1 MNVNVMIV
9 IAVSLFV
16 AGMGVLGLVSPAAMA
31 RFVSGLQSRGALVA
45 AAAIRFVFGVALWQA
60 AAASRSP
67 AVFKVL
73 GVLAVI
79 SALGLPL
86 IGVARFKAVL
96 HWWSTRLPA
105 VVRLWSGAA
114 ALTGAFILWSVAAV

>member
-16 AGMGVLGLVSPAAMA
+16 AGMGTFGLVSPAAMA
-31 RFVSGLQSRGALVA
+31 RFVSGLKSKGALMA

-60 AAASRSP
+60 AAASHFP

-73 GVLAVI
+73 GVLSVI
-79 SALGLPL
+79 SAFGLPL
-86 IGVARFKAVL
+86 IGVARFKSIL
-96 HWWSTRLPA
+96 HWWSARSPA

-114 ALTGAFILWSVAAV
+114 ALMGAFLLWSVTAV

>member
-16 AGMGVLGLVSPAAMA
+16 AGMGTFGLVSPAAMA
-31 RFVSGLQSRGALVA
+31 RFVSGLQSRGALMA
-45 AAAIRFVFGVALWQA
+45 AAAIRFVFGVALWQTA
-60 AAASRSP
+60 AVSRFP
-67 AVFKVL
+67 TVFKVI

-86 IGVARFKAVL
+86 IGVVHFKAIL

-114 ALTGAFILWSVAAV
+114 ALMGAFFLWSVIAV